1 LLLKAI
7 LFDIVPIHN
16 PPFSTQLTAMTVK
29 TKANMKAMKVAYT
42 EPAKSAA
49 MKAMK
54 VMKEMKVKAMAEP
67 AKGAVSKAMKVKPM
81 KAMKAMNEG
90 DLSEVDDEI
99 HYPEDR
105 VWYGAAGS
113 GDVFFKCVRCGRVG
127 MARRRH
133 NATSTHWNCA
143 HCAIAQPPWV

>member
-1 LLLKAI
+1 
-7 LFDIVPIHN
+7 
-16 PPFSTQLTAMTVK
+16 
-29 TKANMKAMKVAYT
+29 
-42 EPAKSAA
+42 
-49 MKAMK
+49 
-54 VMKEMKVKAMAEP
+54 
-67 AKGAVSKAMKVKPM
+67 M

-133 NATSTHWNCA
+133 KATSTHWNCA
-143 HCAIAQPPWV
+143 HCAIAQLPWV

>member
-1 LLLKAI
+1 MLKAI

-42 EPAKSAA
+42 EPAKNAA
-49 MKAMK
+49 MKTMK
-54 VMKEMKVKAMAEP
+54 VT
-67 AKGAVSKAMKVKPM
+67 KAMKVKPM
-81 KAMKAMNEG
+81 KAMKAIMNEG
-90 DLSEVDDEI
+90 DLSEADDEI

-133 NATSTHWNCA
+133 NPTSTHWNCA
-143 HCAIAQPPWV
+143 HCSIAQPPWPWVK